1 MINKEIG
8 PSKDAPFWY
17 QTRTCKETKT
27 QHFHPQPMGINCL
40 YKIPR
45 YMADLCG
52 LENPEQFTGHSF
64 RRTALT
70 TLADK
75 AATPDQLRNKANHSS
90 LKGNFQSF
98 LFISSSLTN
107 IEKLLHYD

>member
-27 QHFHPQPMGINCL
+27 QHFHSQPMGINCL

-70 TLADK
+70 TMADK
-75 AATPDQLRNKANHSS
+75 GSTPDQLRNKANHSS

-107 IEKLLHYD
+107 IEKLLY